1 MAMEKDSKID
11 AVSVATG
18 ARNGI
23 VASGAATERHN
34 RIRAV
39 GAEMGTG
46 DRTVGTGA
54 MPKAVMAT
62 GAVGEMAAARA
73 KSRTGAVSA
82 MAMTHPG
89 ARRPRA
95 NAGISEA
102 TGTDAAHHRRSSAGA
117 TIAAPN
123 GAGTGTAAGCGE
135 ISIFPGAG
143 PIATGPT
150 ITGCEGDAMAGSG
163 GAATDAASDCC
174 SALPFGRPIP

>member
-1 MAMEKDSKID
+1 MAMEKDGKTD
-11 AVSVATG
+11 AVGVATG
-18 ARNGI
+18 ARNRT
-23 VASGAATERHN
+23 VASGVATERHN
-34 RIRAV
+34 RTHAV
-39 GAEMGTG
+39 GAEMETG

-62 GAVGEMAAARA
+62 GAVGGTAAARA
-73 KSRTGAVSA
+73 KPRTGAVGA
-82 MAMTHPG
+82 MAVTDPG

-102 TGTDAAHHRRSSAGA
+102 TGIDAAHHRRSSAGA

-123 GAGTGTAAGCGE
+123 GVGTGTAAGCGE

-143 PIATGPT
+143 PIATVPT
-150 ITGCEGDAMAGSG
+150 ITGCGGDAMAGSG

-174 SALPFGRPIP
+174 SALRFGRPIP